1 MKMLHIV
8 TRKTAKAIG
17 LKRYFSG
24 KLCAHGH
31 VCERVAGSGLCDD
44 CRLILGRKHDE
55 ARRSGDQR
63 KAYMA
68 GYLADYVKENREDVR
83 RNARKHYALNR
94 PLMAERGK
102 AFRESNKDLYRGLC
116 HERRAKVKNRIPGWC
131 GKPELKAIRA
141 MHKEAKRLEA
151 LTGIVFHVDHI
162 IPIAGRLVSGL
173 HVPENMQILTKQQ
186 NLAKLNQFDPWAFE
200 A

>member
-31 VCERVAGSGLCDD
+31 VCERVIGSGLCDD

-55 ARRSGDQR
+55 ARRNDDQR
-63 KAYMA
+63 RAYMA
-68 GYLADYVKENREDVR
+68 GYLAEYAKENREDIR
-83 RNARKHYALNR
+83 RNARNHYAKHR

-102 AFRESNKDLYRGLC
+102 AFRESNKDLYRALC
-116 HERRAKVKNRIPGWC
+116 HQRRAKIHNRIPAWC
-131 GKPELKAIRA
+131 SKDDLKTIQA
-141 MHKEAKRLEA
+141 MHREARRLESI
-151 LTGIVFHVDHI
+151 TGIVFHVDHI

-173 HVPENMQILTKQQ
+173 HVPSNMQILTKQQ
-186 NLAKLNQFDPWAFE
+186 NLAKLNQFDPWAFQ